1 MLTGHN
7 LVYFG
12 PEKWDGLWR
21 NRHHLMSRFAEH
33 NRVLYVEPKISLR
46 DARRRWREGRLRW
59 HDLKRNR
66 ITAAAENLYIYHN
79 PDFIPISGRYP
90 LDRTS
95 WFLWKGL
102 LKRAMRKLGFDDP
115 IIWVSRPE
123 MVTLMSGFDETL
135 TIYHVVDEYLS
146 YHRDDVEARKR
157 HQAMERQI
165 LAKADVVIVVSEN
178 LLEAKRPFNE
188 HTYLVPNGVDYQ
200 AYAQVLEGH
209 EPPPPDIA
217 QLRRP
222 VIGYSGSVKTR
233 LDLGL
238 LHHVA
243 AVHPEWSIALVGQV
257 DEKGCAVDLAR
268 LRDMENVYF
277 LGRKEIGQV
286 ARYVQAFDVCL
297 IPYRVDERAQ
307 NASPLKLYDYL
318 ALGKPIVST
327 GFAVANQ
334 FRDVVRIADDRA
346 TFTRQIEEALCEE
359 DQDLAIQR
367 RRIAAQNT
375 WGKRVDELS
384 RIIESHLVEY
394 GRKAGCSI

>member
-1 MLTGHN
+1 M
-7 LVYFG
+7 
-12 PEKWDGLWR
+12 WR

-33 NRVLYVEPKISLR
+33 NKVMYVEPKIYLR
-46 DARRRWREGRLRW
+46 DARRRWREGDLRRQ
-59 HDLKRNR
+59 DLKQARV
-66 ITAAAENLYIYHN
+66 TQATSHLYVYHN
-79 PDFIPISGRYP
+79 PGFLPISGRWP
-90 LDRTS
+90 LDRMS
-95 WFLWKGL
+95 WSLYKGL
-102 LKRAMRKLGFDDP
+102 LKRTMRELGFDRP

-123 MVTLMSGFDETL
+123 MGDLMSGFDEAL

-157 HQAMERQI
+157 HQVMERQI
-165 LAKADVVIVVSEN
+165 LAKADVVIVVSES
-178 LLEAKRPFNE
+178 LLKAKRPFNE

-222 VIGYSGSVKTR
+222 VIGYSGSIKTR

-257 DEKGCAVDLAR
+257 GERGCEVDLAR
-268 LRDMENVYF
+268 LRGMKNVHF

-318 ALGKPIVST
+318 ALGKPVVST
-327 GFAVANQ
+327 GFAVATQ
-334 FRDVVRIADDRA
+334 FGDVVRIADDRA
-346 TFTRQIEEALCEE
+346 AFTQQIEEALCEE
-359 DQDLAIQR
+359 DQDLAVQR

-375 WGKRVDELS
+375 WENRVDELS
-384 RIIESHLVEY
+384 RIIESHLVED
-394 GRKAGCSI
+394 GRKAGGSV